1 LSSPDYK
8 IIHFVNTQ
16 KSDVE
21 TGRSETKHGLG
32 FRPGIPNSVGRL
44 FNITKNNLILHHFIV
59 ANYVILRN
67 FPQNLQIYGFHSGT
81 VDKKK

>member
-1 LSSPDYK
+1 MLKQVDLKPNMAWAS
-8 IIHFVNTQ
+8 
-16 KSDVE
+16 
-21 TGRSETKHGLG
+21 GLAYPT
-32 FRPGIPNSVGRL
+32 RSVGRL
-44 FNITKNNLILHHFIV
+44 FNITKNNLILHHFII